1 MAMKVYGVTLSS
13 NVVRPIAALNEK
25 GLEYELC
32 PVDLSTGAHKKPEF
46 LALNPFGQIP
56 AFQDGDVAIFESRAI
71 SRYIATKYKESGG
84 DLLPVT
90 VSCAQLETWL
100 QVESSQFNPSISEIN
115 FELTIKPMIGMT
127 TDMSNVEKKAEKLSA
142 VLDVYEA
149 HLAKNKYIA
158 GDAFTL
164 ADLNHMP
171 DIYLLLK
178 SAKADLITSRPHVKA
193 WWDDISARP
202 AWKKTAASIP
212 V

>member
-1 MAMKVYGVTLSS
+1 
-13 NVVRPIAALNEK
+13 
-25 GLEYELC
+25 
-32 PVDLSTGAHKKPEF
+32 
-46 LALNPFGQIP
+46 
-56 AFQDGDVAIFESRAI
+56 
-71 SRYIATKYKESGG
+71 
-84 DLLPVT
+84 
-90 VSCAQLETWL
+90 
-100 QVESSQFNPSISEIN
+100 
-115 FELTIKPMIGMT
+115 MIGMT

-202 AWKKTAASIP
+202 SWKKTAASIP